1 MGGSGVIDTFLGT
14 FTRYIDSGFGLLG
27 GEVAFIAT
35 TLIVIDVTLAA
46 LVWSWGADDDIIARL
61 VKKTLFVGAFAYL
74 TSNWNNLAKIV
85 FDSFAGLGLKAS
97 GTGFSTTDLMRPG
110 KVAQTGLDAA
120 RPLLES
126 ISDLMGWVAFF
137 ENFIQIA
144 CLLFAWA
151 LVILAF
157 FILAIQLFVTLIEFK
172 LATLAGFVLIPFG
185 LWGKSAFMAEKVLG
199 NVMSS
204 GIKVLVLAVIIGIG
218 STLFSQF
225 TQGFGGQTPSIDDA
239 MAVVLAALS
248 LLGLGI
254 FGPGI
259 ANGLVSGGPQLG
271 AGAAVGTGLAAGG
284 MVLAG
289 AGAAGLAAKGGA
301 AALSTGAAAARGG
314 ATTAGAASAAFS
326 LGSLGQSG
334 AAGAASGMGSI
345 GRAAGSAAISPL
357 RRAAASVKA
366 SFSDGVKSGFGVT
379 GGSSTM
385 GAVGGSSDAAA
396 DAASAIHTAKDQPD
410 WAKRMQRSQRL
421 SHGVQTTTHAVR
433 SGDGHGSGS
442 SVNLSESDRS

>member
-74 TSNWNNLAKIV
+74 ISNWNNLSKIV

-97 GTGFSTTDLMRPG
+97 GTGFSTDDLMRPG

-199 NVMSS
+199 NVVSS

-289 AGAAGLAAKGGA
+289 AGAAGLAVKGGA
-301 AALSTGAAAARGG
+301 ATLSTGAAAVRGG
-314 ATTAGAASAAFS
+314 ATAAGAASAAFS

-334 AAGAASGMGSI
+334 AAGAASGMGGV
-345 GRAAGSAAISPL
+345 GRATASAAMSPL
-357 RRAAASVKA
+357 RRAAASVKS

-385 GAVGGSSDAAA
+385 GTVGGSADAAA
-396 DAASAIHTAKDQPD
+396 DAASAIHTAKGQPG

-433 SGDGHGSGS
+433 SGDSHGSGS